1 LASKLTDPPGHARET
16 WTIFRALSEECGV
29 TLPYDSLEELRSR
42 LFNISPHL
50 QLFGG
55 VAESVF
61 GKIATMSG
69 SPVTDSQI
77 HNTPLESSID
87 NYYMTDAIS
96 RASVVMAKC
105 STSFNPTRFNN
116 FKKIGN

>member
-1 LASKLTDPPGHARET
+1 
-16 WTIFRALSEECGV
+16 V

-50 QLFGG
+50 QLFNR
-55 VAESVF
+55 VTESVF

-87 NYYMTDAIS
+87 VHLLS
-96 RASVVMAKC
+96 
-105 STSFNPTRFNN
+105 P
-116 FKKIGN
+116 